1 MAEMGRV
8 LTGMLADLE
17 HLGVHRGGCLIV
29 HSSFKALSLREAAP
43 VDVIRTFLEALGD
56 QGTLMMPTFTYSFA
70 GIYGVEPFNPLT
82 NPGRGN
88 GVLSET
94 LRRYVGALRSAQPAY
109 SVAAIGKWAQQ
120 LVQGK
125 EKASMLGIGSS
136 FHEAYELGA
145 KILLLGVGNA
155 ANSMLHT
162 AETLAG
168 LPYQDIPVRAFWGRT
183 ALVEQDGR
191 AVEVL
196 LPVEYPGCSLNFGVA
211 DAYLQEKGVLQLGQ
225 VCAAECMLMAAR
237 SIVALVVER
246 LQQEPDWLLC
256 HNFACEPCNLRRHR
270 LHALGWI

>member
-1 MAEMGRV
+1 
-8 LTGMLADLE
+8 
-17 HLGVHRGGCLIV
+17 VHRGECLVV
-29 HSSFKALSLREAAP
+29 HSSFNALGLREAAP
-43 VDVIRTFLEALGD
+43 VDVIRTLLEALGD

-82 NPGRGN
+82 SPGLGN

-94 LRRYVGALRSAQPAY
+94 LQRYPGVLRSAQPAY
-109 SVAAIGKWAQQ
+109 SVAAIGRQAQQ
-120 LVQGK
+120 LTRDK

-136 FHEAYELGA
+136 YHEAYELGS
-145 KILLLGVGNA
+145 KILLLGVGNI

-191 AVEVL
+191 EVELL
-196 LPVEYPGCSLNFGVA
+196 LPVEYPGCSLGFGGA
-211 DAYLQEKGVLQLGQ
+211 DAYLQEKGVLQRGQ
-225 VCAAECMLMAAR
+225 VCAAECMLMEAR
-237 SIVALVVER
+237 SMVAVVVER

-270 LHALGWI
+270 LHAMGWI